1 MIIDPTTD
9 VGKLRLR
16 IADYSEFPMLPD
28 SVYDSVLADNDGNLT
43 KSTIT
48 LANYILGILSL
59 RTHRKLQALEVWG
72 AESFANY
79 RQFLLDTIA
88 NPNTIS
94 GVYPIPYSPDPQG
107 QINPLIQFVNDWNDS
122 YSKPTNSETLS
133 MTASYQVF

>member
-16 IADYSEFPMLPD
+16 VADHGDLPFLPD
-28 SVYDSVLADNDGNLT
+28 SVYESVLSDTENSLT
-43 KSTIT
+43 KSTVI
-48 LANYILGILSL
+48 LANYILGLLSL
-59 RTHRKLQALEVWG
+59 RTHRKLQQIEMWSGEA
-72 AESFANY
+72 FTNY
-79 RQFLLDTIA
+79 RLFLRETIS

-107 QINPLIQFVNDWNDS
+107 QINPLIQFVSDWNDS